1 MKRFLKRVCGYEA
14 ADASQDTYIHL
25 MEFFNVTNKHT
36 VELED
41 FCREFVKDENFSTS
55 AEADMVLTTIIE
67 AFEDYKRKRPAD
79 PARVKQLS
87 KILGRIHAKRNE
99 VSGQETHPPQPILT
113 TVQVLQGPE
122 RIRRVSRRTK
132 IIKSLTSARPAPTSS
147 ELPADLPVEQSIE
160 ASAAPTPAL
169 SAVQQNLRSKA
180 EQA

>member
-55 AEADMVLTTIIE
+55 AEADMVLTTILE

-87 KILGRIHAKRNE
+87 KILGRIHAKVKAKRPCATFIP
-99 VSGQETHPPQPILT
+99 TH
-113 TVQVLQGPE
+113 
-122 RIRRVSRRTK
+122 
-132 IIKSLTSARPAPTSS
+132 
-147 ELPADLPVEQSIE
+147 
-160 ASAAPTPAL
+160 
-169 SAVQQNLRSKA
+169 
-180 EQA
+180 